1 MNFQHGGG
9 HWFDL
14 LSLHGNSG
22 KKKARYFLGRKVPD
36 VNSRKVWTLLL
47 FFRGRAMVA
56 LLSGKVRIEGALIF
70 RVSSELVAVAVRFCA
85 FGLSGIQ

>member
-1 MNFQHGGG
+1 
-9 HWFDL
+9 
-14 LSLHGNSG
+14 
-22 KKKARYFLGRKVPD
+22 
-36 VNSRKVWTLLL
+36 
-47 FFRGRAMVA
+47 MVA